1 MARATRS
8 PRSASTGPG
17 RSTRR
22 PRAGTAASATEPDP
36 EATVNLKSAAPA
48 PGGVRNT
55 LLGLG
60 ARITGRA
67 LVLAAVVVLLGL
79 SYASSLRIYLDQQHQ
94 LALADQQIAERTEKI
109 ADLQAELERWDDP
122 NFVRAQA
129 RDRLGWVMP
138 GEIGYR
144 VVDENG
150 EPMGGGVTI
159 EGEQQLPAGEHDPMW
174 WDRMWGS
181 VQTADA
187 PVRKVTTR

>member
-1 MARATRS
+1 MARDTRS

-17 RSTRR
+17 RSARR
-22 PRAGTAASATEPDP
+22 PRAGSAAPTPQSDP
-36 EATVNLKSAAPA
+36 EATVNLAEPAPA
-48 PGGVRNT
+48 SGGARAT

-67 LVLAAVVVLLGL
+67 LVLAAVLVLLGL

-94 LALADQQIAERTEKI
+94 LALAEQQIAERTVRI
-109 ADLQAELERWDDP
+109 ADLQAELKRWNDSD
-122 NFVRAQA
+122 FVRAQA

-138 GEIGYR
+138 GEIGYQ

-150 EPMGGGVTI
+150 EPIGVGLTL
-159 EGEQQLPAGEHDPMW
+159 EAEQQLPAGEHEPMW

-187 PVRKVTTR
+187 PARKVTTR

>member
-1 MARATRS
+1 MARDTRS

-22 PRAGTAASATEPDP
+22 PRVGTAASPAGPDP
-36 EATVNLKSAAPA
+36 EATVSLKGAAPV
-48 PGGVRNT
+48 PGKNT

-67 LVLAAVVVLLGL
+67 LVLVAVLVLLGL

-94 LALADQQIAERTEKI
+94 LALADQQISERTARI
-109 ADLQAELERWDDP
+109 SDLQAELKRWDDP
-122 NFVRAQA
+122 DFVRAQA

-144 VVDENG
+144 VVGENG
-150 EPMGGGVTI
+150 EPIGAGVTL
-159 EGEQQLPAGEHDPMW
+159 EAEQQLPAGEHDPMW

-181 VQTADA
+181 IQTADA

>member
-1 MARATRS
+1 MARDTRS

-17 RSTRR
+17 RSRR
-22 PRAGTAASATEPDP
+22 PRAGTAASGAEPDP
-36 EATVNLKSAAPA
+36 EATVSLKGVAPDSVG
-48 PGGVRNT
+48 PRNT

-94 LALADQQIAERTEKI
+94 LALANQQIAERAARIT
-109 ADLQAELERWDDP
+109 DLQAELKRWEDP

-144 VVDENG
+144 VVDSNG
-150 EPMGGGVTI
+150 EPLGAGVTL
-159 EGEQQLPAGEHDPMW
+159 EAEQQLPAGEHDPMW

>member
-1 MARATRS
+1 MARDTRS

-22 PRAGTAASATEPDP
+22 PRAGTAASAPESDP
-36 EATVNLKSAAPA
+36 EATVSLKAQASAA
-48 PGGVRNT
+48 GGPKNT

-67 LVLAAVVVLLGL
+67 LVLVAVFVLLGL

-94 LALADQQIAERTEKI
+94 LALADQQIAERTAKI
-109 ADLQAELERWDDP
+109 AELRAELDRWEDP

-138 GEIGYR
+138 GEIGYQ

-150 EPMGGGVTI
+150 EPIGTGVTL
-159 EGEQQLPAGEHDPMW
+159 EAEQQLPAGEHDPMW

-187 PVRKVTTR
+187 PVRKVTVR

>member
-1 MARATRS
+1 MARDTRS

-22 PRAGTAASATEPDP
+22 PRVGTAASAAESDA
-36 EATVNLKSAAPA
+36 EATVGLKAAAAGP
-48 PGGVRNT
+48 RNT
-55 LLGLG
+55 LLGLS
-60 ARITGRA
+60 ARFTGRA
-67 LVLAAVVVLLGL
+67 LVMAAVVVLLGL

-94 LALADQQIAERTEKI
+94 LALADQQIAERTKRI
-109 ADLQAELERWDDP
+109 ADLQAELERWNDP
-122 NFVRAQA
+122 SFIRAQA

-150 EPMGGGVTI
+150 DPIGPGVTL
-159 EGEQQLPAGEHDPMW
+159 EGEQQLPAGEHEPMW

-181 VQTADA
+181 IQTADA

>member
-1 MARATRS
+1 MARDTRS

-22 PRAGTAASATEPDP
+22 PRAGTAASAAEPDR
-36 EATVNLKSAAPA
+36 EETVDLKGSAPSG
-48 PGGVRNT
+48 PRTT

-60 ARITGRA
+60 ARVTGRA
-67 LVLAAVVVLLGL
+67 LVLLAVLVLLGL

-94 LALADQQIAERTEKI
+94 LALADQQIAERTAKI
-109 ADLQAELERWDDP
+109 ADLQAELDRWDDP
-122 NFVRAQA
+122 NYVRAQA

-181 VQTADA
+181 IQTADA

>member
-1 MARATRS
+1 MARDTRS

-17 RSTRR
+17 RTNRR
-22 PRAGTAASATEPDP
+22 PRAGTAASPTEPDR
-36 EATVNLKSAAPA
+36 EATVQLKDSAPA
-48 PGGVRNT
+48 ATPKNT

-60 ARITGRA
+60 ARVTGRA
-67 LVLAAVVVLLGL
+67 LVLVAVFVLLGL

-94 LALADQQIAERTEKI
+94 MALADQQIAERTAKI
-109 ADLQAELERWDDP
+109 ADLQAELKRWDDP

-144 VVDENG
+144 VVDEHG
-150 EPMGGGVTI
+150 EPIGAGVTL
-159 EGEQQLPAGEHDPMW
+159 ESEQQLPAGEHEPMW

-181 VQTADA
+181 VRTADA

>member
-1 MARATRS
+1 MARDTRS
-8 PRSASTGPG
+8 PRSASAGPG

-22 PRAGTAASATEPDP
+22 PRAGTAASPSGPDP
-36 EATVNLKSAAPA
+36 EATVTLRGAAPTSNG
-48 PGGVRNT
+48 PKNT

-67 LVLAAVVVLLGL
+67 LVLAAVLVLLGL

-94 LALADQQIAERTEKI
+94 LALADQQISERTTRI
-109 ADLQAELERWDDP
+109 AELQAELERWDDP

-144 VVDENG
+144 VVDSNG
-150 EPMGGGVTI
+150 EPIGAGVTL
-159 EGEQQLPAGEHDPMW
+159 EAEQQLPAGEHDTMW

>member
-1 MARATRS
+1 MARDTRS

-22 PRAGTAASATEPDP
+22 PRVGTAASPAESDA
-36 EATVNLKSAAPA
+36 EATVGLKAATAGP
-48 PGGVRNT
+48 RNT
-55 LLGLG
+55 LLGLS
-60 ARITGRA
+60 ARFTGRA
-67 LVLAAVVVLLGL
+67 LVMAAVVVLLGL

-94 LALADQQIAERTEKI
+94 LALADQQIAERTKRI
-109 ADLQAELERWDDP
+109 ADLQAELERWNDP
-122 NFVRAQA
+122 SFIRAQA

-150 EPMGGGVTI
+150 DPIGPGVTL
-159 EGEQQLPAGEHDPMW
+159 EGEQQLPAGEHEPMW

-181 VQTADA
+181 IQTADA